1 MRLSTCIYQFFD
13 QYLPRIKGS
22 GEKTI
27 KAYRDAFALFL
38 PFAAQYHGIK
48 VDSLRVEHLCSDPIL
63 AFLDYLESDRNNVG
77 TTRNQ
82 RLAAIKSLA
91 KMMRFM
97 YPENREVAER
107 ILSIPQKRTQR
118 KLIGFLYPDEILKVQ
133 DGVDLTKK
141 DGFRDYVIL
150 RLLDD
155 SGARANEIA
164 TLNLDYFNPGQ
175 NTLAILGKGNR
186 FRLIELDPAP
196 ARLLNVYIAKY
207 RVKPKPLY
215 QHRLFIN
222 QRRTEFTRHGIYRIC
237 RKYLSKSLSPK
248 RLKNINPVHSFRHS
262 CAIRMLSCGE
272 PVSVIKNHL
281 GHENVQSTMVYLQLD
296 LMRKK
301 EVQRKF
307 IEYARTHLTSDPKI
321 DELIDWKNKKDIL
334 EWLDKL

>member
-22 GEKTI
+22 SKKTI
-27 KAYRDAFALFL
+27 KAYRDAFSIFL
-38 PFAAQYHGIK
+38 PFAAQYCGIK
-48 VDSLRVEHLCSDPIL
+48 VDSLRVEHLCSDLIL

-82 RLAAIKSLA
+82 RLAALKSLA
-91 KMMRFM
+91 KMMRFL
-97 YPENREVAER
+97 YPQNRQLAEQ
-107 ILSIPQKRTQR
+107 ILSIPQKRTRR
-118 KLIGFLYPDEILKVQ
+118 KLIGFLYPDEIFRVFNE
-133 DGVDLTKK
+133 VDLTKK
-141 DGFRDYVIL
+141 DGLRDYVIL

-186 FRLIELDPAP
+186 FRLIELNPEP
-196 ARLLNVYIAKY
+196 GRLLSLYIAKY

-222 QRRTEFTRHGIYRIC
+222 QRGTEFTRHGIYRIC
-237 RKYLSKSLSPK
+237 RKYLSNALSPK
-248 RLKNINPVHSFRHS
+248 RLKDINPVHSFRHS

-296 LMRKK
+296 LTRKK

-307 IEYARTHLTSDPKI
+307 IEYAQFNLSQDPKI

-334 EWLDKL
+334 EWLDSL